1 MKDEEKKILNDSLSK
16 LFKLDSE
23 KLASLYNE
31 AGDLVDFSV
40 VEDADSE
47 RVSKFSGDK
56 DSQYRRGIKEGAEK
70 IEKAIKEKYELE
82 SDAVGIDLVN
92 QLVVSQVE
100 AVKSASTKDITKH
113 PDYIALQ
120 VSIEKEK
127 KAIEKEWERKLEAKD
142 LEFAQIKLFEKVSN
156 KALAN
161 LESRNPILPQDAR
174 KARAWKEV
182 YLNELKTGKY
192 QLGDGDSII
201 VLDAEGNIMKDS
213 HGHPVTFDDFE
224 KEIADKYFDYQKAEQ
239 RSSAGNKDTKG
250 TQQAGDNGFVPP
262 KDENEYI
269 ARLRDPKITP
279 EQRIQLTE
287 FWTNKS

>member
-1 MKDEEKKILNDSLSK
+1 MKEEEKKILNDSLSK

-82 SDAVGIDLVN
+82 SDAVGIDLVD
-92 QLVVSQVE
+92 QLVVKQVE
-100 AVKSASTKDITKH
+100 TVKSSSTKDITKH

-127 KAIEKEWERKLEAKD
+127 KAIEKEWEKKLEAKD
-142 LEFAQIKLFEKVSN
+142 LEFAQIKLFEKVAS
-156 KALAN
+156 KALSN

-192 QLGDGDSII
+192 QLGDSDSII

-224 KEIADKYFDYQKAEQ
+224 KEIADKYFDYQVAQ
-239 RSSAGNKDTKG
+239 ARTSTGNKQT
-250 TQQAGDNGFVPP
+250 TQAAPNGNGFVPP
-262 KDENEYI
+262 KDESEYI

-279 EQRIQLTE
+279 EQRIELTE